1 MVRLLTSIVF
11 PMHLQSIL
19 LAKPSTLVNAQ
30 TPAGIVKVE
39 TTEPVQASDT
49 GLSGDF
55 QVDKRVHGGA

>member
-1 MVRLLTSIVF
+1 
-11 PMHLQSIL
+11 MHLQSIL

-49 GLSGDF
+49 GLSRDF